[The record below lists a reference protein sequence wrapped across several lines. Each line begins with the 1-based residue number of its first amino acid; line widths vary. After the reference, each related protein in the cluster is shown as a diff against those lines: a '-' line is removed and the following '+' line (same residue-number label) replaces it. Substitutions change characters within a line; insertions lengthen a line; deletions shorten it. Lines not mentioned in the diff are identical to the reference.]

1 VLAGAIN
8 QLHTCISHLKH
19 LQGVQKG
26 QVRKEGG
33 SITLYIKEGMECE
46 VLSLKSG
53 HKQAESLCVRVR
65 NRGNKGSLMV
75 GVYYSLPDQVEPVD
89 EAFFLQLQEES

>member
-1 VLAGAIN
+1 
-8 QLHTCISHLKH
+8 
-19 LQGVQKG
+19 
-26 QVRKEGG
+26 
-33 SITLYIKEGMECE
+33 M
-46 VLSLKSG
+46 LSLKSG